1 MPHDHAQDPPDFRK
15 VFSDPEAVARY
26 LDGPPRFLPGLAGL
40 HRMTGILLAERVPE
54 LATLLV
60 LGAGG
65 GMELKALAE
74 AHPGW
79 RFVGV
84 DPSREMLGLAQATL
98 GALADRVEL
107 IEGYIDDAP
116 AGPFDGATCLLTLHF
131 LGADERKR
139 TLEAIHRRLK
149 PDAPLVTAHGSFP
162 QSDESE
168 RDRWIARYA
177 AFGLASGAPPEMVKF
192 ARTAVSTGTTMLSP
206 AQDEALLSQA
216 GFHDVQLFYAAFT
229 WRGWLSYA

>member
-1 MPHDHAQDPPDFRK
+1 MPHDHLPGPPDFRK

-26 LDGPPRFLPGLAGL
+26 TDGPPRFLPGLAAL

-54 LATLLV
+54 QATLLV

-84 DPSREMLGLAQATL
+84 DPSREMLGLARTTL
-98 GALADRVEL
+98 GALADRVDL

-116 AGPFDGATCLLTLHF
+116 AGPFDGAACLLTLHF
-131 LGADERKR
+131 LGAEERQR

-162 QSDESE
+162 QADESE

-177 AFGLASGAPPEMVKF
+177 AFGLASGALPEMVQF
-192 ARTAVSTGTTMLSP
+192 ARTAVKSGTTMLSP
-206 AQDEALLSQA
+206 AQDEAVLSQS

-229 WRGWLSYA
+229 WRGWLCYA